1 MCGAKSAEGLVD
13 QVKNHLLYIFF
24 KKRTD
29 PETDPISNS
38 PWMKI
43 RSAFIRSR
51 FTCFVIPVVD
61 VIKLFWRK
69 SRFPKIKILNKA
81 RSDYW
86 TCTKML
92 QQCHLK
98 LNLIRTLLIC
108 SKMAYSCCF
117 SLGENLDF
125 LQNSVITLT
134 TDLSAF
140 GAGVT
145 VRENHRTLTVEG
157 KITGLQFN

>member
-1 MCGAKSAEGLVD
+1 
-13 QVKNHLLYIFF
+13 
-24 KKRTD
+24 
-29 PETDPISNS
+29 
-38 PWMKI
+38 
-43 RSAFIRSR
+43 
-51 FTCFVIPVVD
+51 
-61 VIKLFWRK
+61 
-69 SRFPKIKILNKA
+69 
-81 RSDYW
+81 
-86 TCTKML
+86 
-92 QQCHLK
+92 
-98 LNLIRTLLIC
+98 
-108 SKMAYSCCF
+108 MAYSCCF